1 MNDMA
6 RDIMFLGLKIGMEG
20 VIQASTMTDEEAE
33 TPEGKIALTYTN
45 GRISAMQE
53 VVNIVKR
60 YGVAE

>member
-6 RDIMFLGLKIGMEG
+6 RDIMLLGLKIDMEG
-20 VIQASTMTDEEAE
+20 VVQASTMSDEEAE
-33 TPEGKIALTYTN
+33 TPDGKAALMYMN